1 MTKQE
6 KQINAIKSLTNYPF
20 YLGDFRDGIQAHK
33 CTEEERSK
41 FKYWKDETKKLDKMT
56 FEEAVN
62 QCKELQ
68 NYTDDIKCYYINNE
82 VRMLLHCAIHGTG
95 RGRVK

>member
-6 KQINAIKSLTNYPF
+6 KQQNAIESLTDYPF
-20 YLGDFRDGIQAHK
+20 YLGDFRESIKVDK
-33 CTEEERSK
+33 CTEEEKSK
-41 FKYWKDETKKLDKMT
+41 FRYWKEETKKLSKMT

-68 NYTDDIKCYYINNE
+68 DYTDDIKCYYIKNE
-82 VRMLLHCAIHGTG
+82 IRMLLHCAIHGTG